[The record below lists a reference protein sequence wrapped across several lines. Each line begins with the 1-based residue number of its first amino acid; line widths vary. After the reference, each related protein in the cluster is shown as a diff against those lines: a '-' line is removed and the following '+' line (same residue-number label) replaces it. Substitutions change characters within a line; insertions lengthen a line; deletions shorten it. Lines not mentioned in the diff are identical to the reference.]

1 MGNETNTGKS
11 IQTMGNAVKVIGIII
26 SIIEAILLWILASDS
41 YEEEVFIVLGFV
53 CLIVGIISSV
63 VLGTFITGFGE
74 LVENSQKTAS
84 DVSVVK
90 MDSTDTKKIV
100 MEINATLKGMKY
112 NNSATQTQ
120 ATTTKQLST
129 NEIIAQ
135 QAIAM
140 QKTDEAVKEKKS
152 QESQMWKCPKCNNF
166 NFANSNECMNCHT
179 KVKFK

>member
-1 MGNETNTGKS
+1 MGNTGSK
-11 IQTMGNAVKVIGIII
+11 IQTMGYAVKVIGIIL

-41 YEEEVFIVLGFV
+41 NEEEVFIVLGFV

-63 VLGTFITGFGE
+63 VLGTFIIGFGE

-90 MDSTDTKKIV
+90 MDSTDTKKMV
-100 MEINATLKGMKY
+100 MEINAILKDMKY

-120 ATTTKQLST
+120 ATTTNQVST
-129 NEIIAQ
+129 NELIAQ
-135 QAIAM
+135 QAIDM
-140 QKTDEAVKEKKS
+140 QKTAETVKEKKS
-152 QESQMWKCPKCNNF
+152 QGPQMWKCPNCNNF

-179 KVKFK
+179 KVKSL